1 MDDWTGDRWAR
12 WPLTYGRE
20 PYPPYAKNWKKPNHF
35 VQLDDLDYEDI
46 GKEHLQNAQNIM
58 NRYK

>member
-20 PYPPYAKNWKKPNHF
+20 PWPTYAKNWKKPKHF
-35 VQLDDLDYEDI
+35 VQLNDLDYDEI
-46 GKEHLQNAQNIM
+46 GKEHL
-58 NRYK
+58 